1 MTLFIDRSCFSFSHT
16 IVIQFIILSALV
28 LFNDC
33 FIVYCCWYRMKNHF
47 KNRLELKRVDLSS
60 HWFIHLL
67 LCIRSIVSSS
77 LWPSSLTFLLLLVA
91 FKCYLSNSNSSSNN
105 CLLLCNAIV
114 TLSTSF
120 YCEMYCSKC
129 NNKHILNE
137 SMNEWMIWMDHHHHH
152 HLHHIDHIDDGDSD
166 DDPFYKDV

>member
-1 MTLFIDRSCFSFSHT
+1 MFFIFTHNCNT
-16 IVIQFIILSALV
+16 IHNSSALLV
-28 LFNDC
+28 FNDC

-77 LWPSSLTFLLLLVA
+77 LWPSSLTILLLLVA
-91 FKCYLSNSNSSSNN
+91 FKCYLSSSSSINN

-114 TLSTSF
+114 ALSTF
-120 YCEMYCSKC
+120 YCKTYCSKC
-129 NNKHILNE
+129 NNKQIE
-137 SMNEWMIWMDHHHHH
+137 WINEWMNDMNGSSSSSSLYWWRW
-152 HLHHIDHIDDGDSD
+152 
-166 DDPFYKDV
+166 